1 MRLQAFGEQFGTHL
15 AYNPGN
21 SMLVGTLKTFHN
33 MKQGKMIHGNTVVN
47 VCQCKDLEPN

>member
-21 SMLVGTLKTFHN
+21 SMLVGTLENLSQHETGEDDSWQH
-33 MKQGKMIHGNTVVN
+33 
-47 VCQCKDLEPN
+47 CC